1 MTTYD
6 YDVAKRVLSET
17 DKDRFLCCYLNISD
31 THAVNWE
38 KAANDYGSA
47 SVQSF
52 KKMIQN
58 AFKKVKDG
66 EAAGGDEGTGDS
78 KVKEGKKKTT
88 TPGSRKKKAKAEGAE
103 QDVEESPTK
112 KQKVAAGA
120 RKKKGE
126 NAAAGS
132 STAAGE
138 QDEGKDGDTKAPARG
153 VKEEIRTEPNS
164 MLRRKEKR
172 RYGSDK
178 SSFTEFQTSKQD
190 DSNLSCTGGEDNHY
204 NTATLLNTTMATFT
218 DGEAKL
224 LMCMLKHLKDGNL
237 NTDFEAVAAELG
249 YKDASVAKTRW
260 GQIKKKKIEGSTTDP
275 SPVKATPKKRKGK
288 ASDGADDEET
298 PKAKKGRGK
307 AKSADVVKEDSEE
320 GASAIE
326 TTEKDVMETTEKD
339 EDVDGKDELA

>member
-1 MTTYD
+1 
-6 YDVAKRVLSET
+6 
-17 DKDRFLCCYLNISD
+17 
-31 THAVNWE
+31 
-38 KAANDYGSA
+38 
-47 SVQSF
+47 
-52 KKMIQN
+52 
-58 AFKKVKDG
+58 
-66 EAAGGDEGTGDS
+66 
-78 KVKEGKKKTT
+78 
-88 TPGSRKKKAKAEGAE
+88 
-103 QDVEESPTK
+103 
-112 KQKVAAGA
+112 
-120 RKKKGE
+120 
-126 NAAAGS
+126 
-132 STAAGE
+132 
-138 QDEGKDGDTKAPARG
+138 
-153 VKEEIRTEPNS
+153 
-164 MLRRKEKR
+164 
-172 RYGSDK
+172 
-178 SSFTEFQTSKQD
+178 
-190 DSNLSCTGGEDNHY
+190 
-204 NTATLLNTTMATFT
+204 MATFT